1 MAITKATAS
10 SIAPAAKGDL
20 VAGSATNDA
29 AVLGVG
35 SNDQVLTADS
45 STATGLKWATP
56 ASGST
61 FVGAGVYST
70 SATSLSNGT
79 QTAITWNSEEFD
91 TDGFHSTSTNTSRMT
106 IPAGKAGKYLIT
118 AIWGQDSGSSAGNQ
132 RLIQIRK
139 NGTSIRQS
147 DTDIQPYGT
156 YSISSV
162 VDAAVSDYFEIFA
175 YQDSGSTFSTSTGI
189 STANFFISYLG
200 A

>member
-1 MAITKATAS
+1 MPITKASGNSVTA
-10 SIAPAAKGDL
+10 AAKGDL
-20 VAGSATNDA
+20 VVGNATNDSGI
-29 AVLGVG
+29 LSVG
-35 SNDQVLTADS
+35 ANGTTLVADS
-45 STATGLKWATP
+45 AEATGLKWQA
-56 ASGST
+56 ASST

-79 QTAITWNSEEFD
+79 YTAITWNSEEFD

-118 AIWGQDSGSSAGNQ
+118 ASWNQNSGADAGNQ

-139 NGTSIRQS
+139 NGSAIRQS
-147 DTDIQPYGT
+147 DTDIQSYGT

-175 YQDSGSTFSTSTGI
+175 YQDSGGSMNTGTGVSTN
-189 STANFFISYLG
+189 NFFISYLG